1 MRIADMLP
9 AVRVT
14 TQCQFEC
21 GMASGQSEG
30 WLLGRAPSL
39 PALVGPPLMQFEL
52 KNCHVQLACKIIEV
66 GGQNDR
72 WIVYCGQKLVI
83 FEASK

>member
-1 MRIADMLP
+1 VKLKLGKPVLEKLCALPMLT
-9 AVRVT
+9 AARVT
-14 TQCQFEC
+14 TLCQFEC

-39 PALVGPPLMQFEL
+39 PALVGPPLMQFEPNLL

-66 GGQNDR
+66 GGQNGR
-72 WIVYCGQKLVI
+72 
-83 FEASK
+83 